1 MIKLTKLNDE
11 IIVVNSDKIQSIE
24 MIPESKV
31 ILTNKEFFVVKEK
44 PEDIIEKIINYS
56 AMVATQSR
64 KIIVETRAE

>member
-11 IIVVNSDKIQSIE
+11 VIVVNSDKIQSIE

-44 PEDIIEKIINYS
+44 PEDIIEKIINYD
-56 AMVATQSR
+56 ALVATKTR
-64 KIIVETRAE
+64 KIIVETRG